1 MTESL
6 EKVRQHY
13 DDVAD
18 IYDNRY
24 NRNRGRFYYAHI
36 AGQVMDCIPP
46 SSRILDLGCGTG
58 LFLNAYE
65 RRGGSGVGLDLSR
78 GMVLRAQSRCRK
90 SEVTMGNAEV
100 LPFRDGSFDAVT
112 SLLAFSYVR
121 RPDQMLSEACRV
133 LRPGGVIAI
142 CTLGRN
148 LFTSGLPAIYS
159 MAEAMK
165 VRRIGMG
172 SFGER
177 YYDDSEMQDLLESAG
192 FDEVQVRR
200 CSFAHLNLA
209 DPFFGIARKIEPFVE
224 ERVPRLAYNLL
235 ARGVKQ
241 DGI

>member
-1 MTESL
+1 MSESL

-13 DDVAD
+13 DDIAD

-36 AGQVMDCIPP
+36 AGQVMDCIPMP
-46 SSRILDLGCGTG
+46 GRILDLGCGTG
-58 LFLNAYE
+58 LFLIACE
-65 RRGGSGVGLDLSR
+65 RRGGFGIGLDLSR
-78 GMVLRAQSRCRK
+78 GMVLRARSRCRE
-90 SEVTMGNAEV
+90 SDVAWGNAEV
-100 LPFRDGSFDAVT
+100 LPFRDGCFDAVT

-121 RPDQMLSEACRV
+121 RPEQMLSEACRV

-165 VRRIGMG
+165 VRGIGMG
-172 SFGER
+172 SFGEH
-177 YYDDSEMQDLLESAG
+177 YYTDGEIRGLFEDAG
-192 FDEVQVRR
+192 FAAIQVRR

-209 DPFFGIARKIEPFVE
+209 DPFFDLARKIEPFVE
-224 ERVPRLAYNLL
+224 EKVPRLAYNIL
-235 ARGVKQ
+235 ARGVKPE
-241 DGI
+241 

>member
-1 MTESL
+1 MSESL
-6 EKVRQHY
+6 EKVRHHY
-13 DDVAD
+13 DEVAD

-36 AGQVMDCIPP
+36 AGQVMDCIPH
-46 SSRILDLGCGTG
+46 SGRILDLGCGTG
-58 LFLNAYE
+58 LFLSAYE
-65 RRGGSGVGLDLSR
+65 RRGGIGIGLDLSR
-78 GMVLRAQSRCRK
+78 GMVMRAQSRCHG
-90 SEVTMGNAEV
+90 SDVTMGNAEV
-100 LPFRDGSFDAVT
+100 LPFRDECFDAVT

-121 RPDQMLSEACRV
+121 KPEDMLSEAFRV

-177 YYDDSEMQDLLESAG
+177 YYDEREMQGLLEDAG
-192 FDEVQVRR
+192 FDEVQIRR

-224 ERVPRLAYNLL
+224 EKVPRLAYNLL
-235 ARGVKQ
+235 ARGVKR
-241 DGI
+241 D

>member
-1 MTESL
+1 MSESL
-6 EKVRQHY
+6 DKVRQHY

-18 IYDNRY
+18 IYDKRY
-24 NRNRGRFYYAHI
+24 NRNRGRFYYSHI
-36 AGQVMDCIPP
+36 AGQVLECIPP
-46 SSRILDLGCGTG
+46 SGRILDLGCGTG

-65 RRGGSGVGLDLSR
+65 RRGGSGIGLDLSR
-78 GMVLRAQSRCRK
+78 GMVLRARARCRE
-90 SEVTMGNAEV
+90 SEVAMGNAEI
-100 LPFRDGSFDAVT
+100 LPFRDGCFDAVT
-112 SLLAFSYVR
+112 SLLVFSYVR
-121 RPDQMLSEACRV
+121 RPEHMLVEACRV

-159 MAEAMK
+159 MAEVMK

-177 YYDDSEMQDLLESAG
+177 YYDDHEMQSLLKDAG
-192 FDEVQVRR
+192 FDDVQVRR

-224 ERVPRLAYNLL
+224 EKVPRLAYNLL
-235 ARGVKQ
+235 ARGIKT
-241 DGI
+241 D

>member
-1 MTESL
+1 MGESL

-13 DDVAD
+13 DEVAD

-24 NRNRGRFYYAHI
+24 NRNRGRFYYTHI
-36 AGQVMDCIPP
+36 TSQVMDCIP
-46 SSRILDLGCGTG
+46 SGSRILDLGCGTG
-58 LFLNAYE
+58 LFLKAYE
-65 RRGGSGVGLDLSR
+65 RHGGSGVGLDLSR
-78 GMVLRAQSRCRK
+78 GMVQRAQSRCA
-90 SEVTMGNAEV
+90 SSDFTMGNAEV
-100 LPFRDGSFDAVT
+100 LPFRDGCFDAVS

-142 CTLGRN
+142 CTLGKN
-148 LFTSGLPAIYS
+148 LLTSGLPAIYG
-159 MAEAMK
+159 MAEVMK

-177 YYDDSEMQDLLESAG
+177 YYDDQEMQDLFEDAG
-192 FDEVQVRR
+192 FAGVQVRR

-224 ERVPRLAYNLL
+224 EKVPRLAYNLL
-235 ARGVKQ
+235 ARGVKKE
-241 DGI
+241 